1 MAASSWLAATSLSS
15 TILRLR
21 LRPSFLTSRMV
32 SKVPLSL
39 PDIVP
44 YSDCCVTHSHFEKV
58 TNPMDGSAIL
68 LPLSPPDFV
77 PEVLVC
83 GGSPTN
89 PAIQPAN
96 LSSQMPATTQCSR
109 IMLTDEGI
117 AAGWQIEHMLEPRTM
132 PELVHLPNGQ
142 VYFLARTLS
151 NTHC

>member
-1 MAASSWLAATSLSS
+1 
-15 TILRLR
+15 
-21 LRPSFLTSRMV
+21 
-32 SKVPLSL
+32 
-39 PDIVP
+39 
-44 YSDCCVTHSHFEKV
+44 
-58 TNPMDGSAIL
+58 MDGSAIL

-83 GGSPTN
+83 GGSATN
-89 PAIQPAN
+89 PAIQPLN

-142 VYFLARTLS
+142 VYFVPARTSRSTRCSVLKPRF
-151 NTHC
+151 TRF